1 VKREVGVR
9 ELRAETSSILRRV
22 RKQHAS
28 VDITYY
34 GKVVARIV
42 PVEPRVSGGEA
53 RDAVWTDIDRLAD
66 EIGSQWGPDGMS
78 AADAV
83 SEGRRG

>member
-1 VKREVGVR
+1 MKREVGVR

-42 PVEPRVSGGEA
+42 PVEPRVL
-53 RDAVWTDIDRLAD
+53 R
-66 EIGSQWGPDGMS
+66 
-78 AADAV
+78 
-83 SEGRRG
+83 GRSP